1 MYLQVL
7 VLIIRNRIFYGKP
20 LLPYVQYQW
29 ALFMSLLSI
38 HFVLPCSG
46 MIMHFLY
53 LLGWPFHL
61 IMLLLCLIRCTFYLI
76 VPSQCCSLY
85 SHYLVSCSFYLVMR
99 SLFCYTLFSSCA
111 LLYTFSIQ
119 CFYVIALP
127 NSQFVILVN
136 KVSVSWNNQ
145 QLQKAVFRDI
155 FQACFHTHVKTS
167 TRNNLWFFLFL

>member
-20 LLPYVQYQW
+20 LLPYVQYQQ

-38 HFVLPCSG
+38 HFVLPCSE

-61 IMLLLCLIRCTFYLI
+61 IMFLLCLIRCTFYLI

-136 KVSVSWNNQ
+136 KVSVS
-145 QLQKAVFRDI
+145 
-155 FQACFHTHVKTS
+155 
-167 TRNNLWFFLFL
+167 